1 MPMVAPSRGYVS
13 RDVRLDTLSRV
24 GTALADEVRRQIL
37 VRLLDAPSYPADLA
51 DKLGESRA
59 NISNHLSCLRGCGL
73 VRATREGRQIRYA
86 VADRKLVRALR
97 LLCELKLAVEHGH
110 TDMDGRQ

>member
-1 MPMVAPSRGYVS
+1 MVATARGYVR
-13 RDVRLDTLSRV
+13 RDVRLDTLGRV

-37 VRLLDAPSYPADLA
+37 VRLLDGPSYPADLA
-51 DKLGESRA
+51 DDLGESRA

-86 VADRKLVRALR
+86 VADRKLVRALQ

-110 TDMDGRQ
+110 ADIDGRQ